1 VTSIG
6 KNAFGGCSSLTSVTI
21 NSDAIVNKA
30 YTFNDN
36 LSNIFGSQVTQYIIG
51 DNVKG
56 IGDDAFSRCF
66 SLTSVTIP
74 NSVTSI
80 GNQAFYNCTSLTSV
94 TNYATQ
100 PQAIDVRGAFWKV
113 NLSLCQLYVLST
125 SVDLY
130 KTAEGWK
137 DFGNIQPI
145 RAEDITDVSETII
158 TPSENEV
165 EITWPSVSGA
175 ASYELV
181 IKDKDGNIVCTLI
194 FNANGQLTSI
204 AFNAPSRNGVPAQT
218 QNAGFSFTIT
228 GLDSGTNYDLT
239 LTAKDNSGNT
249 IEETTIPFHTDYPEG
264 IEYVQS
270 DEVQSTKV
278 LRNGQVLNLRNG
290 KTYTM
295 QGQEVK

>member
-1 VTSIG
+1 VI
-6 KNAFGGCSSLTSVTI
+6 
-21 NSDAIVNKA
+21 
-30 YTFNDN
+30 
-36 LSNIFGSQVTQYIIG
+36 
-51 DNVKG
+51 
-56 IGDDAFSRCF
+56 
-66 SLTSVTIP
+66 
-74 NSVTSI
+74 
-80 GNQAFYNCTSLTSV
+80 
-94 TNYATQ
+94 NYATQ
-100 PQAIDVRGAFWKV
+100 PQAIETSVFLYVDISA
-113 NLSLCQLYVLST
+113 CQLHVPST
-125 SVDLY
+125 SVSLY
-130 KTAEGWK
+130 QTAKVWY

-175 ASYELV
+175 ATYELV

-228 GLDSGTNYDLT
+228 GLDSGTGYDLT
-239 LTAKDNSGNT
+239 LTAKDNSGNI

-264 IEYVQS
+264 IEDVQS
-270 DEVQSTKV
+270 DKVQSTKV
-278 LRNGQVLNLRNG
+278 IKDGQVLILRND

-295 QGQEVK
+295 QSMEVK